1 MNNYP
6 PQYPFY
12 GFNQSNFSQ
21 PMQMPM
27 NPLSYQNQMMP
38 NSLMKKGLIPLNMQ
52 TTLRTAQKAITTFNQ
67 VIPVIY
73 QVRPIISNAKTAF
86 RVIKAVKQMDLDPSF
101 EQEIDDALKNVNQE
115 GASFENML

>member
-12 GFNQSNFSQ
+12 GYNAPYYPSQ
-21 PMQMPM
+21 MNMSMNPMQYQNPMMPM
-27 NPLSYQNQMMP
+27 SPI
-38 NSLMKKGLIPLNMQ
+38 KKSLIPFNMQ

-73 QVRPIISNAKTAF
+73 QVRPIVSNAKTAF

-101 EQEIDDALKNVNQE
+101 DQEIDDALKNVTDEDTQ
-115 GASFENML
+115 FENML